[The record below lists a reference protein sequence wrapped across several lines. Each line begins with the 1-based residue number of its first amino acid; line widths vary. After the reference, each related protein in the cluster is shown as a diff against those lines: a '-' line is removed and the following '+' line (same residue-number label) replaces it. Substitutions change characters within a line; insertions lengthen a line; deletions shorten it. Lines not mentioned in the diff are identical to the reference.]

1 MALYPQSFLD
11 DLRLQADIVTV
22 VQDVVALKR
31 VGSRYSGLCPF
42 HGEKTPSFSVNREQG
57 LFYCFGCQVGGN
69 VFKFVEL
76 HEKVSFPEAVKL
88 LAQRFGMPLPEPTD
102 GATDPA
108 VDSERE
114 ALLKMHELATA
125 LYREALAGPNGRRG
139 RQMLE
144 DRGLTAATVDRLQ
157 LGFAPPGR
165 DLLAKQ
171 LRQKGFELPLILR
184 SGLVM
189 DREGTPVDRFRNRLM
204 IPIAR
209 EGGSIV
215 AFGGRS
221 MDAETT
227 PKYLNSPETPIY
239 SKGRTLYGLNLTKG
253 DVRRLGYAI
262 LVEGYF
268 DFAHVLQEGAT
279 AVVAT
284 CGTALTPTQVQMLR
298 RFAAKTVLSFD
309 PDAAGQGAAVRS
321 CELLVQEGFQ
331 VSVAV
336 LPAGEDPDTFIKRH
350 GGAAYQ
356 DRLRTA
362 TPYLDFLLERSA
374 AQHGDLREAERR
386 LAFLNDML
394 AVAARIPSAAARDQF
409 ADKLAHRAGIGE
421 EVVRDEIRKA
431 AIARKPALAVSGG
444 NGAAAGAGPRL
455 PGFGELTPAER
466 DLLAGL
472 LLEPER
478 VMDALAELD
487 DRDVQGL
494 SVQPILARA
503 RELAGQPPETIP
515 SRLLERL
522 NEREVAL
529 ITEIAAR
536 STSRALAQDCV
547 LMLRLR
553 RYERERAAV
562 QLEIDRLQERGGP
575 ADNGEIDRL
584 WTRKLT
590 LSVEIETLSQ
600 GRRGDERRPPV

>member
-1 MALYPQSFLD
+1 
-11 DLRLQADIVTV
+11 
-22 VQDVVALKR
+22 
-31 VGSRYSGLCPF
+31 
-42 HGEKTPSFSVNREQG
+42 
-57 LFYCFGCQVGGN
+57 
-69 VFKFVEL
+69 
-76 HEKVSFPEAVKL
+76 
-88 LAQRFGMPLPEPTD
+88 
-102 GATDPA
+102 
-108 VDSERE
+108 
-114 ALLKMHELATA
+114 MHELATA
-125 LYREALAGPNGRRG
+125 LYRETLAGANGRRG

-144 DRGLTAATVDRLQ
+144 DRGLTAATIDRLQ

-171 LRQKGFELPLILR
+171 LRQKGFDLPLMLR

-221 MDAETT
+221 MDAETQ

-253 DVRRLGYAI
+253 DVRRLGYAV

-268 DFAHVLQEGAT
+268 DFAQVLQEGAS

-284 CGTALTPTQVQMLR
+284 CGTALTPSQVQLLR

-356 DRLRTA
+356 DRLRAA

-374 AQHGDLREAERR
+374 AQQGDLRNPERR
-386 LAFLNDML
+386 LAFLNSML
-394 AVAARIPSAAARDQF
+394 EVAARIPNAAARDQF
-409 ADKLAHRAGIGE
+409 ADRLAHRAGIGE

-431 AIARKPALAVSGG
+431 AVARKPALTV
-444 NGAAAGAGPRL
+444 NGSNAAAGTGPRL

-478 VMDALAELD
+478 VMDALDELD
-487 DRDVQGL
+487 DRDIQGL
-494 SVQPILARA
+494 SVQPILAQA
-503 RELAGQPPETIP
+503 RELAGQPPDTIP
-515 SRLLERL
+515 ARLMERL

-547 LMLRLR
+547 QMLRLR
-553 RYERERAAV
+553 RFERERAAV
-562 QLEIDRLQERGGP
+562 QREIDRLQERGGP
-575 ADNGEIDRL
+575 SDEGAIDRL
-584 WTRKLT
+584 WQQKLT
-590 LSVEIETLSQ
+590 LSVEIERLSQ
-600 GRRGDERRPPV
+600 GSNL